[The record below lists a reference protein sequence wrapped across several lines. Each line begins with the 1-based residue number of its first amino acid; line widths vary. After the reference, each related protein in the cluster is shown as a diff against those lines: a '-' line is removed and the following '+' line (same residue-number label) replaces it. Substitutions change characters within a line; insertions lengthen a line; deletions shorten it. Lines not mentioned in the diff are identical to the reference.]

1 MCSIAGMLC
10 IALGIIG
17 LGGLIIFGLPDD
29 PLDLLAVLSPY
40 IPSLL
45 LIVALASLR
54 LSTIL
59 MWVYCFAF
67 LTTSIVVQW
76 PAPKL
81 SPFTGYPSDM
91 RIAIAALTT
100 LGYLVLTVGRQN
112 DDAKR
117 GDIGRVRMMRG
128 EN

>member
-1 MCSIAGMLC
+1 
-10 IALGIIG
+10 
-17 LGGLIIFGLPDD
+17 
-29 PLDLLAVLSPY
+29 
-40 IPSLL
+40 
-45 LIVALASLR
+45 
-54 LSTIL
+54 
-59 MWVYCFAF
+59 
-67 LTTSIVVQW
+67 
-76 PAPKL
+76 
-81 SPFTGYPSDM
+81 M